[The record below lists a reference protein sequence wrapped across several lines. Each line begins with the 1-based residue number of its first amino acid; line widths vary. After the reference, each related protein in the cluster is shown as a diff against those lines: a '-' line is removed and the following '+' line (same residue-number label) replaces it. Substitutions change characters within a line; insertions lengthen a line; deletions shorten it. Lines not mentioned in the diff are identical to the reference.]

1 MKIGVSSA
9 SLYPLHAE
17 DAFAELAALGVRCAE
32 LFANSTCE
40 ARDPVVGEIEQTCRQ
55 NGIEVLSFHPFSSPM
70 ESVYLFSTYDRRI
83 EEMIQLYSEFFG
95 TMKRLGA
102 KIFVLHGAILSSKCP
117 PEHYVKQFRL
127 LAETGSRTPPRAR
140 R

>member
-40 ARDPVVGEIEQTCRQ
+40 ARDPVVGEIELC
-55 NGIEVLSFHPFSSPM
+55 N
-70 ESVYLFSTYDRRI
+70 
-83 EEMIQLYSEFFG
+83 
-95 TMKRLGA
+95 
-102 KIFVLHGAILSSKCP
+102 
-117 PEHYVKQFRL
+117 
-127 LAETGSRTPPRAR
+127 
-140 R
+140 